1 MKKNLLYIGNK
12 LHNHGFNKTSIE
24 TLGVFLADEGF
35 SVTYTSDKKNQIIRL
50 LDMMLTTFLKAKK
63 VDYILIDTY
72 STSSFWYA
80 FFCSQIARLFKT
92 KYIPI
97 LHGGDLPNRLKKNP
111 YFCKLI
117 FKNAFVNVAPSN
129 YLLEKF
135 KAKGFEN
142 LVYIPN
148 SIQLE
153 EYQFKKRN
161 QVAPKLLWVRAF
173 AEIYNPKMAVEVF
186 KMLKEKHPEATLTMV
201 GPDKDGS
208 LISTKEFAESLNL
221 EINFTGKL
229 SKKQWTDLAEEH
241 DIFINTTHFDNTP
254 VSVLEAMSLGLP
266 IVSTNVGGI
275 PYMLTNNENALLVN
289 DDNASEMADAIESLL
304 NNDTFVQKL
313 TSNAK
318 ILVNNMDWQLV
329 KLNWKELLD

>member
-1 MKKNLLYIGNK
+1 MKKNLLYLGNK